1 MNPLYDAH
9 GRVIPPAPAAP
20 SGDNR
25 LAGSTSPYL
34 LQHAANPVAWY
45 PWGPEALERS
55 RREDRPILL
64 SIGYSA
70 CHWCHVMAH
79 ESFED
84 PEIAGLMNENFV
96 CIKVDREER
105 PDIDEIYMS
114 AVQLMTGS
122 GGWPL
127 TAFLTPDLKPFY
139 GGTYF
144 PPDDRYGRPGM
155 KRLIPEIARIYRER
169 REDVTAQAEELT
181 RAVVTVTTLQS
192 GRSGAAPGPAAA
204 ERLPGRSVFDG
215 AVRRLLQNHDDEWGG
230 FGPAPKFPPSMA
242 LSLLLRHLRRN
253 PADGDARKAVTTTL
267 DRMAQGGLY
276 DHLGGGFARYSTD
289 ERWLVPHFEKM
300 LYDNALLVGVYA
312 EAREALGGAEGE
324 RYAKVILDTLSF
336 VERELTDPA
345 GGFHSALDA
354 DSEGEEGK
362 FYVWTFDEIVA
373 TLGIDDATFFAG
385 VYDVSEDGNWDGTNI
400 LWLRRP
406 LADLAREA
414 GIDGSNDEAVKIA
427 EARLEPLR
435 ERLLAARSKRIRPGT
450 DDKVLT
456 AWNGLMISAFARAAQ
471 ALDRP
476 ELALPAVR
484 AADFLLGNVMHGGRL
499 RRTWRQGQSHLAGY
513 LEDYSF
519 LAVGLIDLY
528 ETTFDLRW
536 LVAAE
541 DLLTTALRHFG
552 DSSGGGFFFTA
563 DDHEELLARPRSVYD
578 GAVPSG
584 SSMMVEALLR
594 LSLLLDRPEWRREAE
609 RTLSGLA
616 ESLAE
621 APGGHHRMLAAI
633 DRITGDPVEI
643 AFVGGRETTEGLRLL
658 SAVRG
663 TYLPNSALAWLDP
676 AAPDA
681 AEVERRVAL
690 VRGKTA
696 VDGKAA
702 AYVCRNYSC
711 LRPATTAGEL
721 RKNLETTAPRS

>member
-1 MNPLYDAH
+1 
-9 GRVIPPAPAAP
+9 
-20 SGDNR
+20 
-25 LAGSTSPYL
+25 
-34 LQHAANPVAWY
+34 
-45 PWGPEALERS
+45 
-55 RREDRPILL
+55 
-64 SIGYSA
+64 
-70 CHWCHVMAH
+70 MAH

-84 PEIAGLMNENFV
+84 AEIAGLMNENFV

-169 REDVTAQAEELT
+169 RDDVAGQAEELT
-181 RAVVTVTTLQS
+181 RAVVTVTTLQAGRAGS
-192 GRSGAAPGPAAA
+192 GESGTPGKP
-204 ERLPGRSVFDG
+204 PGREVFEK
-215 AVRRLLQNHDDEWGG
+215 AVRRLVQNHDDEWGG

-242 LSLLLRHLRRN
+242 LSLLLRHHRRN
-253 PADGDARKAVTTTL
+253 PADLDTEKAVTTTL

-300 LYDNALLVGVYA
+300 LYDNALLVSVYA
-312 EAREALGGAEGE
+312 EAREALGGLAGE
-324 RYAKVILDTLSF
+324 RYGKVILDTLAF
-336 VERELTDPA
+336 VERELTDPL
-345 GGFHSALDA
+345 GGFYSALDA

-373 TLGIDDATFFAG
+373 TLGLDDATFFARI
-385 VYDVSEDGNWDGTNI
+385 YDVSEAGNWEGVNI
-400 LWLRRP
+400 LWFGRP
-406 LADLAREA
+406 LAHLAREA
-414 GIDGSNDEAVKIA
+414 GLEGTDEEVEKIA
-427 EARLEPLR
+427 QVRLAPLR
-435 ERLLAARSKRIRPGT
+435 EKLMAIRSKRIRPGT

-456 AWNGLMISAFARAAQ
+456 AWNGLMITAFARAAQ
-471 ALDRP
+471 ALDQP
-476 ELALPAVR
+476 DLALPAER
-484 AADFLLGNVMHGGRL
+484 AADFILTTMMRDGRL
-499 RRTWRQGQSHLAGY
+499 LRTWRQGQAHLAAY

-519 LAVGLIDLY
+519 LAVGLVDLY

-536 LVAAE
+536 LKAAADLVA
-541 DLLTTALRHFG
+541 TAIRHFG
-552 DSSGGGFFFTA
+552 DSPAGGFFFTA

-584 SSMMVEALLR
+584 TSMMVEALLR
-594 LSLLLDRPEWRREAE
+594 LSLLLDRPEWRQTAE

-633 DRITGDPVEI
+633 DWITDTPIEI
-643 AFVGGRETTEGLRLL
+643 AFVGGRETTEGMRLL
-658 SAVRG
+658 EAVRG
-663 TYLPNSALAWLDP
+663 KYLPNSAVAWLDP
-676 AAPDA
+676 AAPGA
-681 AEVERRVAL
+681 AEVEAFVAL
-690 VRGKTA
+690 LRGKTPIG
-696 VDGKAA
+696 GKPA
-702 AYVCRNYSC
+702 AYVCRNYAC
-711 LRPATTAGEL
+711 RKPVTTAEEL
-721 RKNLETTAPRS
+721 ALSLETTSPRK